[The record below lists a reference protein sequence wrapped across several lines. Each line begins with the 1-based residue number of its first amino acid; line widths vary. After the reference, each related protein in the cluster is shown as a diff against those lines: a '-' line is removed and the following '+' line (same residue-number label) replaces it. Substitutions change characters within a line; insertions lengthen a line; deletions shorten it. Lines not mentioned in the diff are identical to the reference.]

1 MGLARGVGFG
11 GSLYGCLLVTSLLCL
26 PVIFFERAIR
36 AITMTTTALMVP
48 MSLWAGGI
56 RVTGKGQEHAAAL
69 EKTGYI
75 LIANHASNLDPLVL
89 MTVLG
94 RRDLAF
100 VAKIETLRRPLLG
113 RIIASIPWLPV
124 ERESLAALKKLTELV
139 RAKQKGGWVP
149 LMAVFPEGTRTE
161 TGLLNKFKVGP
172 FMLAA
177 QLGIPIL
184 PVVIR
189 GTFACHRKNAF
200 LVFPG
205 RVHVDI
211 HPPLHPPRLEGKGLD
226 LKVVD
231 AAADLKKQAEA
242 IFKAVPDLTSADDI
256 VAAAPPAQACESER
270 DGATNEPQRT

>member
-1 MGLARGVGFG
+1 MRGVAFG
-11 GSLYGCLLVTSLLCL
+11 GVLYGSLLVCSLLCL
-26 PVIFFERAIR
+26 PVLFFERGIR
-36 AITMTTTALMVP
+36 AITLGVTWFMVP
-48 MSLWAGGI
+48 ASLWAGGI
-56 RVTGKGQEHAAAL
+56 RVSGSGREHADRL
-69 EKTGYI
+69 SKTGYI
-75 LIANHASNLDPLVL
+75 LIANHASNLDPLAL

-113 RIIASIPWLPV
+113 RIIAAIPWLPV

-139 RAKQKGGWVP
+139 RAKQKTGWVP

-161 TGLLNKFKVGP
+161 TGALNAFKVGP

-184 PVVIR
+184 PAVIR
-189 GTFACHRKNAF
+189 GTFPRHKRNAF

-205 RVHVDI
+205 PVRVDI
-211 HPPLHPPRLEGKGLD
+211 HPPLFPPKLEGKGLD

-231 AAADLKKQAEA
+231 AAAALKKQAEA
-242 IFKAVPDLTSADDI
+242 IFKAVPDLTDASE
-256 VAAAPPAQACESER
+256 PAEDEQH
-270 DGATNEPQRT
+270 QRASVEVEAK

>member
-1 MGLARGVGFG
+1 LPFTRRFVGTTRGIAFG
-11 GSLYGCLLVTSLLCL
+11 GVLYSSLLVTTLLSI

-36 AITMTTTALMVP
+36 AVTMGVTWFMVP
-48 MSLWAGGI
+48 ASLWAGGI
-56 RVTGKGQEHAAAL
+56 RVSGSGREHADAL
-69 EKTGYI
+69 SKTGYI
-75 LIANHASNLDPLVL
+75 LIANHASNLDPLAL

-139 RAKQKGGWVP
+139 RAKQKTGWVP

-161 TGLLNKFKVGP
+161 TGRLNAFKVGP

-184 PVVIR
+184 PAVIR
-189 GTFACHRKNAF
+189 GTFPCHKRNAF

-205 RVHVDI
+205 PVRVDI
-211 HPPLHPPRLEGKGLD
+211 HPPLYPPKLEGKGLD

-231 AAADLKKQAEA
+231 AAALLKKQAEA
-242 IFKAVPDLTSADDI
+242 IFKAVPDLTDASEPP
-256 VAAAPPAQACESER
+256 VREAARVGEAEAHE
-270 DGATNEPQRT
+270 T